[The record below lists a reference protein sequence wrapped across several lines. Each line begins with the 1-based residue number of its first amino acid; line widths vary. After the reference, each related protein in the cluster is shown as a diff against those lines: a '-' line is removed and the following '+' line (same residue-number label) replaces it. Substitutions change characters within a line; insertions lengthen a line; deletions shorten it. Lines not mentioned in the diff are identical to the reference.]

1 MPLSMPYGRPS
12 PARRRAVATT
22 LSPVVVIA
30 QTEAQEHAEAVLV
43 ELFNENNFGHG
54 VLGSG
59 AEAHVFV

>member
-1 MPLSMPYGRPS
+1 MIFL
-12 PARRRAVATT
+12 ARGSY
-22 LSPVVVIA
+22 LIA

-59 AEAHVFV
+59 TEAHVFV